1 MNKKGF
7 TLIELLIVIA
17 IIGILAVIAIPAY
30 VGQQTRAARS
40 EAYSNLQNLQ
50 LLEAQYF
57 ADQGNY
63 TISLGIAAPPNQP
76 NNVATI
82 AAVLPGFQPGTG
94 LNYSYW
100 IVQNNQI
107 TNATTNPPTTGALT
121 PCFVAW
127 AYGNT
132 GSRVSGDQFAIDCNN
147 VRNF

>member
-63 TISLGIAAPPNQP
+63 TTSLGNAAPPNQP
-76 NNVATI
+76 NNVGLI

-100 IVQNNQI
+100 IVQNIQI
-107 TNATTNPPTTGALT
+107 STTNPLTTVASTT